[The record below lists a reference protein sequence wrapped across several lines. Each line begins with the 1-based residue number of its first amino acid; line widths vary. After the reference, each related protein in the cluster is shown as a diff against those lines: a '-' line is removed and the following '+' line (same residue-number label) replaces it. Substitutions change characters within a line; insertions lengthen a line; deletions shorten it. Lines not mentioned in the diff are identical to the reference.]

1 MSDKYTQNLI
11 ASGADPALISKFQ
24 QVPPPKAQPAPTP
37 APEEPPKAR
46 KAAKRTTK
54 HPVSDYLRGHRH
66 TGRD

>member
-24 QVPPPKAQPAPTP
+24 QVPPLKAQPAPTP

-54 HPVSDYLRGHRH
+54 AK
-66 TGRD
+66 